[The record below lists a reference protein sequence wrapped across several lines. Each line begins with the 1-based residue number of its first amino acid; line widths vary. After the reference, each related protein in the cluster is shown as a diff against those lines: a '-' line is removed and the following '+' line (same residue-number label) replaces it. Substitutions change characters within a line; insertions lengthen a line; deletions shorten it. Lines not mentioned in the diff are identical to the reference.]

1 MGLGNKENGMRR
13 LCSVLVLAVSAAF
26 VLVSHNAEAHSRHH
40 HVSKHHHGLKKTGE
54 QVKKYRLTRSA
65 SIGKKYS
72 HAKRVRTAGSRSVSL
87 AGVTP
92 VLAAKARQIAS
103 ACGSSIISTVSGR
116 GIRSNH
122 PIGRAVDMKGNP
134 SCIYAHLKGWPGGYS
149 TDYAAVAHVH
159 ISYNPGG
166 QEWGLRFAHGGGRS
180 HTRYA
185 GRSIGRYAA
194 RSVERREVQ
203 QSPLVYVAAL
213 HRPQ

>member
-1 MGLGNKENGMRR
+1 MRR
-13 LCSVLVLAVSAAF
+13 LCSVLVLTVSAAF

-40 HVSKHHHGLKKTGE
+40 HVSKHHHGLKKTSV

-65 SIGKKYS
+65 SLKKKYS
-72 HAKRVRTAGSRSVSL
+72 HAKRYRTAASKSVSL

-103 ACGSSIISTVSGR
+103 ACGSSIISAVSGR

-122 PIGRAVDMKGNP
+122 PSGRAVDMKGNP
-134 SCIYAHLKGWPGGYS
+134 GCIYAHLKGWPGGYS

-166 QEWGLRFAHGGGRS
+166 QEWGLRFAHGGGHS

-185 GRSIGRYAA
+185 SRGISRQAARSFARYAG
-194 RSVERREVQ
+194 RSVERVEFQ
-203 QSPLVYVAAL
+203 QSPQVYASAL